1 LFLTVA
7 GIPVSSAN
15 FCVVTK
21 GICGAIA
28 IFGIMVNN
36 PIFKLIDVYW
46 CLLSI
51 RFVMFFGLS

>member
-7 GIPVSSAN
+7 IGIPVSAAN

-21 GICGAIA
+21 GTYGAIA

-36 PIFKLIDVYW
+36 PIFKYY
-46 CLLSI
+46 
-51 RFVMFFGLS
+51 